1 MQKIKNNSKIF
12 TITLILMLTISAMIV
27 ALPLVTAQDGET
39 STKKSFAYLGAIP
52 NPVGVGQDV
61 LLHIGITD
69 PLTVTTHKWRGLTV
83 IIEKP
88 DGTTETLGPFDTDS
102 TGGTGGIFTPNQIG
116 TYYLHTHFPAQWY
129 NTTWRGLGYQEI
141 YWLESDSPVLELV
154 VQTDPIPY
162 YPGHS
167 LPAEYWNRPIDA
179 QLREWGAVAGS
190 WLTPP
195 QNLYAPYNDGP
206 ESPHILWTKELEMG
220 GWVGGDIS
228 NSMNN
233 GDAYEGKFL
242 NPTVINGILY
252 YPNINTQNRGSVPG
266 ENLETVAVNLH
277 TGEQLWSKPLLDLN
291 NVSQPLSFGQTFMW
305 DSFNNHGVY
314 TYLVTQVGRGV
325 ATMNFH
331 DAYTGEWSFT
341 IEDVPS
347 GTNLFGPK
355 GEIYRYTVD
364 LDNGWMT
371 LWNSSRTVQPQD
383 TGTTRD
389 GSWGRYLDT
398 NEYPRI
404 FPASRGIEWNI
415 SIPELPGS
423 VNAVWFED
431 RLVGS
436 SASNTEFTLWA
447 ISLEPGREGT
457 VLYNTKWTPP
467 AYWDEGRVNSFGFGG
482 GWMLFSQED
491 RVGTYFIKE
500 TFEHYGFSLETGNYL
515 WGPSEPQMYLD
526 SLEDTPVQSRAI
538 AYGKLYSLSVSG
550 IVYCYDIQTGERLWK
565 YEVNDPYQEILW
577 SNNWWGK
584 PLFVTDGKLYI
595 GHYEHSAIDPRPRGA
610 PMTCLDAN
618 TGDVI
623 WQAPGLFRS
632 TRWGGR
638 AVIADSIIAT
648 MDTYDQRVYA
658 IGKGPS
664 QTTVS
669 IQDDIISLGSNVM
682 IKGMVTDVSPG
693 TDSTALNL
701 RFPNGVPAIA
711 DEYMGDWMLYVYKQF
726 ECPMM
731 LNGVEVK
738 LETLD
743 PNGNF
748 YEIGTVTSDATGMY
762 KLMWEPPVPGE
773 YTIIATFQGTNSYYG
788 SYAETAMGVEEA
800 PSPGGPIVPEPTE
813 PTEAPFITTEM
824 AIIIAAVVIAIGL
837 IAGFFI
843 LKKRK

>member
-1 MQKIKNNSKIF
+1 MKKLKNKSIIA
-12 TITLILMLTISAMIV
+12 TITLILMVTISAMIV
-27 ALPLVTAQDGET
+27 AIPFATAQVEP
-39 STKKSFAYLGAIP
+39 SEKKTFAYIGAVP
-52 NPVGVGQDV
+52 NPVGVGSDV

-83 IIEKP
+83 IVEKP

-102 TGGTGGIFTPNQIG
+102 TGGTGGILTPDQVG
-116 TYYLHTHFPAQWY
+116 TYRLYTHFPAQWY
-129 NTTWRGLGYQEI
+129 NTTWRGLGYVEI
-141 YWLESDSPVLELV
+141 YYLESDSPVLELI
-154 VQTDPIPY
+154 VQQDPVPD

-167 LPAEYWNRPIDA
+167 LPTEYWTRPIDA
-179 QLREWGAVAGS
+179 QLREWGQVAGS
-190 WLTPP
+190 WLTAPE
-195 QNLYAPYNDGP
+195 NLYAPYNDGP
-206 ESPHILWTKELEMG
+206 ETAHILWAKELEMG
-220 GWVGGDIS
+220 GWVGGEIP
-228 NSMNN
+228 NTMEN

-242 NPTVINGILY
+242 NPVIINGILY
-252 YPNINTQNRGSVPG
+252 YPNINTQNRGSVPI

-277 TGEQLWSKPLLDLN
+277 TGEELWSKPLLDLN
-291 NVSQPLSFGQTFMW
+291 GVSQPLSFGQTFYW
-305 DSFNNHGVY
+305 DGFNNHGTY

-355 GEIYRYTVD
+355 GEIYRYTID
-364 LDNGWMT
+364 LNNGWMT

-398 NEYPRI
+398 GDYPRI
-404 FPASRGIEWNI
+404 FPAERGIEWNI
-415 SIPELPGS
+415 TIPKLPGS
-423 VNAVWFED
+423 TNAVWFED
-431 RLVGS
+431 RVVGS
-436 SASNTEFTLWA
+436 SATNEEFTLWA
-447 ISLEPGREGT
+447 ISLEPGKEGT

-467 AYWDEGRVNSFGFGG
+467 AYFAEGRVNLFGFGG

-500 TFEHYGFSLETGNYL
+500 TFEHYGFSLETGEYL
-515 WGPSEPQMYLD
+515 WGPSEPQYYLD

-538 AYGKLYSLSVSG
+538 AYSKLYCLSVSG
-550 IVYCYDIQTGERLWK
+550 ILYCYDIQTGELLWK
-565 YEVNDPYQEILW
+565 YEVTDPYKEILW
-577 SNNWWGK
+577 ANTWWGK
-584 PLFVTDGKLYI
+584 PLFVTDGKIYV
-595 GHYEHSAIDPRPRGA
+595 GHYEHSSIDPRPRGA

-623 WQAPGLFRS
+623 WRADGLFRS

-664 QTTVS
+664 ATTVNAGPKVTTW
-669 IQDDIISLGSNVM
+669 GSSVV
-682 IKGMVTDVSPG
+682 IEGMVTDVSPG
-693 TDSTALNL
+693 TDSAALKL

-711 DEYMGDWMLYVYKQF
+711 DEYMSDWMLYVYKQF

-731 LNGVEVK
+731 LNGVTVK

-743 PNGNF
+743 PNNNF
-748 YEIGTVTSDATGMY
+748 YEVGTVTSDASGMY
-762 KLMWEPPVPGE
+762 KIMWEPPVPGE
-773 YTIIATFQGTNSYYG
+773 YTIISTFQGSDAYYG
-788 SYAETAMGVEEA
+788 SYAETAMGVTEA
-800 PSPGGPIVPEPTE
+800 VSPAGSIEPE
-813 PTEAPFITTEM
+813 PTEAPLITTEI
-824 AIIIAAVVIAIGL
+824 AVIVAAVIVAVAL
-837 IAGFFI
+837 IAGFLI
-843 LKKRK
+843 IRKRK